1 MLLLESGKVGGKMLF
16 FTSICIGEHPVGMFI
31 KKKTIGR
38 LQSIKQAQNWNQMAC
53 LNRDSATKYCTLCW
67 INLIT
72 EFS

>member
-38 LQSIKQAQNWNQMAC
+38 LQSIKT
-53 LNRDSATKYCTLCW
+53 STKLESDG
-67 INLIT
+67 LF
-72 EFS
+72 E